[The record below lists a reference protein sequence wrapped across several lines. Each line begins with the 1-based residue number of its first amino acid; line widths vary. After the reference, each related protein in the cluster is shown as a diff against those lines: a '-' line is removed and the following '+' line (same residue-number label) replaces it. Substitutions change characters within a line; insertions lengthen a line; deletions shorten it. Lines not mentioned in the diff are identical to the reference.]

1 MAQDLYGVLG
11 VPKTADHDT
20 IKKSYRKLAK
30 EMHPDKNPGNKK
42 AEDRFKTVNHAFDV
56 LSDAKKRALYDEFG
70 EEGLREGFDADRVRT
85 YKQWA
90 SQQGAGGGTYSGG
103 GGRGGGGVRIEDLFG
118 GAAGGDGNAQG
129 GGFGDLFGDL
139 FNRSSGRRAR
149 GPTPGPDLES
159 SVTIDFAS
167 AVRGA
172 TLELRPQSATGGEA
186 ASPVKVRI
194 PQGAADGSRVRIPGQ
209 GAPSQNGGSNGDLLV
224 TLHVE
229 PHRHFR
235 REGDDLH
242 LDLPI
247 TVAEAYKGAKVKV
260 ETFAAPVTLKVA
272 AGTQS
277 GAVVRLRGKGVT
289 RKGKTGDLYVH
300 FLVQLPTAQ
309 TPEVK
314 DAVEKLAAAQTEDP
328 RKDILA

>member
-11 VPKTADHDT
+11 VPKTADADT

-30 EMHPDKNPGNKK
+30 ELHPDKNPGNKK
-42 AEDRFKTVNHAFDV
+42 AEERFKVVNHAHEV
-56 LSDAKKRALYDEFG
+56 LSDPKKRGLYDEFG

-90 SQQGAGGGTYSGG
+90 SQQGSRGG
-103 GGRGGGGVRIEDLFG
+103 GGVYGQGGGGGGVRIEDLFG
-118 GAAGGDGNAQG
+118 NATGGDGAG
-129 GGFGDLFGDL
+129 GGFGDILGDL
-139 FNRSSGRRAR
+139 FNRGGRRTR
-149 GPTPGPDLES
+149 GPTPGHDLES

-172 TLELRPQSATGGEA
+172 SLELRPQGVG
-186 ASPVKVRI
+186 SPVTVRI

-209 GAPSQNGGSNGDLLV
+209 GAPSQSGGPPGDLLL

-229 PHRHFR
+229 PHRFFR

-260 ETFAAPVTLKVA
+260 ETFDAPVTLKVP
-272 AGTQS
+272 AGSQS
-277 GAVVRLRGKGVT
+277 GGVMRLRGKGVT
-289 RKGKTGDLYVH
+289 KKGKTGDLYVH
-300 FLVQLPTAQ
+300 FMVQVPTAQ
-309 TPEVK
+309 TAEVK
-314 DAVEKLAAAQTEDP
+314 DAVEKMAAAQTEDP
-328 RKDILA
+328 RKDIQA

>member
-11 VPKTADHDT
+11 VPKTADADT
-20 IKKSYRKLAK
+20 IKKAYRKLAK
-30 EMHPDKNPGNKK
+30 ELHPDKNPGNKK

-56 LSDAKKRALYDEFG
+56 VSDPKKRALYDEFG

-90 SQQGAGGGTYSGG
+90 SQQGQRGGDAYRQG
-103 GGRGGGGVRIEDLFG
+103 GGGGVRIEDLFG
-118 GAAGGDGNAQG
+118 NAAGGEGASG
-129 GGFGDLFGDL
+129 GIGDLFGDL
-139 FNRSSGRRAR
+139 FNRGGRRSR
-149 GPTPGPDLES
+149 GPTPGHDLES

-172 TLELRPQSATGGEA
+172 TLELRPQAAGQATS
-186 ASPVKVRI
+186 SPVTVRI
-194 PQGAADGSRVRIPGQ
+194 PQGAADGSRVRIAGH
-209 GAPSQNGGSNGDLLV
+209 GAPSQNGGPAGDLLV

-229 PHRHFR
+229 PHRFFR

-242 LDLPI
+242 LDLPL

-260 ETFAAPVTLKVA
+260 ETFDGPVTLKVPP
-272 AGTQS
+272 GSQS
-277 GAVVRLRGKGVT
+277 GGVMRLRGKGVT
-289 RKGKTGDLYVH
+289 KKGKTGDLYVH
-300 FLVQLPTAQ
+300 FMVQVPTAQ

-314 DAVEKLAAAQTEDP
+314 DAIEKIAAAQGEDP
-328 RKDILA
+328 RKDIRV